1 VVRPRPRRCHADSFT
16 ARPIIPLG
24 GGLLIVAVGVARA
37 FILAICVRI
46 ELRTIAGF
54 GNHRLRQNR
63 RCGQARQH
71 GHRAKKFERRHG
83 CFSAVGRDRWIRGI

>member
-1 VVRPRPRRCHADSFT
+1 VVRPRPLRCHADSFT

-54 GNHRLRQNR
+54 GNHRLRGNRSYDCGRQNSDHSKEPR
-63 RCGQARQH
+63 GRQH
-71 GHRAKKFERRHG
+71 QRRKRSG
-83 CFSAVGRDRWIRGI
+83 